1 MSSIHSFNRG
11 PTTKDGSS
19 NNKLKIAHRTRSK
32 YQIEL
37 SLAEIGSDLPDDLL
51 LADDQLSAKTPENE
65 QEAAG
70 TTRAFYYGH
79 LSSSNLVES
88 YSNTAS
94 TPGNASTPG
103 LEDPQDNLWMEFL
116 NSLQDQRKDN
126 DDNTNGNSQAVAS
139 SSGNQ
144 LIDHDDDGLDDPDF
158 TLCLDN
164 HELDEPDYVDKWLHV
179 PRREAILLVKD
190 AIQFCDASGASV
202 NRSSRVTKPAETV
215 PVETVIPSGTL
226 QILTS
231 NSNEFVPTFT
241 DLQRKQLDE
250 QLRNVG

>member
-1 MSSIHSFNRG
+1 MMSSANSSIRG
-11 PTTKDGSS
+11 PSTKDGS

-37 SLAEIGSDLPDDLL
+37 SLAEIGSDLPDDIL
-51 LADDQLSAKTPENE
+51 LAEELVTAKSPEHDYE
-65 QEAAG
+65 LTE
-70 TTRAFYYGH
+70 TTRAFCYGH
-79 LSSSNLVES
+79 LSSSNLVDS

-103 LEDPQDNLWMEFL
+103 IEDPQDNLWMEFL
-116 NSLQDQRKDN
+116 NSLQDQNKETTDKKSQTVACGG
-126 DDNTNGNSQAVAS
+126 TNK
-139 SSGNQ
+139 

-202 NRSSRVTKPAETV
+202 NRTNKVTKLAESI
-215 PVETVIPSGTL
+215 PVETVIPSETL

-231 NSNEFVPTFT
+231 NTNEFVPVFN
-241 DLQRKQLDE
+241 DLQKIQLDE
-250 QLRNVG
+250 QLRNV